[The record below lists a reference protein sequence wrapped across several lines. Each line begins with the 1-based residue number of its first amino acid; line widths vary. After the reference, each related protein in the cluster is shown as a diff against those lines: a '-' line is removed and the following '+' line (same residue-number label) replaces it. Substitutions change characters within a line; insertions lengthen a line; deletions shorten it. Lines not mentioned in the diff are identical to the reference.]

1 MRYSSLAGQYQQK
14 AKCQYE
20 EDCPVSPPPYN
31 QYLHIQGKELILVE
45 IEEKKQVPL
54 FVQH

>member
-1 MRYSSLAGQYQQK
+1 MKKIVLYL
-14 AKCQYE
+14 
-20 EDCPVSPPPYN
+20 PPPYN